1 MRGQVE
7 LPAVAVAL
15 LVLTGTV
22 VLGIAVA
29 DGAFT
34 SAERPALEQRTAASL
49 SDRLV
54 SASST
59 LTVGQ
64 NVLDSAALDELDE
77 ALLHGNGLPEGSDAT
92 VRIGEETVVSTGD
105 TDGGT
110 RVERI
115 VVLEE
120 RRERTLSPELER
132 TRTVV
137 LPRRT
142 ARATITIAPANA
154 TVKTVD
160 VNGRVVLHDESGIE
174 GTYDVPVGLFETA
187 AVGFDA
193 DGNLSGAVTIDY
205 YPPATQKTTLAV
217 IVDA

>member
-22 VLGIAVA
+22 GLGIAVA

-54 SASST
+54 SESSA
-59 LTVGQ
+59 LTVRQ
-64 NVLDSAALDELDE
+64 NVLDSAALGSLDE
-77 ALLHGNGLPEGSDAT
+77 ELLHRNGLPEGSEAA
-92 VRIGEETVVSTGD
+92 VRIDGETVVSTGD

-120 RRERTLSPELER
+120 RRERTLRPEFDR

-142 ARATITIAPANA
+142 ANATLTIAPSNA
-154 TVKTVD
+154 SVETVD
-160 VNGRVVLHDESGIE
+160 INGRVVLHDESGIE
-174 GTYDVPVGLFETA
+174 GTYDVPVSPFETA
-187 AVGFDA
+187 TIGFDA
-193 DGNLSGAVTIDY
+193 DGNLSGAVTVDY
-205 YPPATQKTTLAV
+205 YPPKTRKATLTV